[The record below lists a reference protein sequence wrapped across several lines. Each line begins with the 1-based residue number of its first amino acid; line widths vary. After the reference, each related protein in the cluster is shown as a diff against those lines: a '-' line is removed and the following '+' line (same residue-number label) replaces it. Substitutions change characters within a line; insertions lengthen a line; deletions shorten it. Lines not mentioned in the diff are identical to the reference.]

1 MAKRLERRS
10 ARVLAIVLALI
21 MVGSI
26 FAYIS
31 PKGNIEQRDVKLEF
45 LDFKETAAALNASF
59 YEYLNF
65 TYAYGLKTEN
75 EVYKLVANA
84 SRSFDSKIFNQR
96 VIQLPYGVREALL
109 TYYEG
114 YQTPIYA
121 LNTNKSKIYFASTT
135 SEQFY
140 NFSLRMNNRE
150 VALVDE
156 VEPLIIGYTP
166 VVVLAM
172 QKILAEPNKEL
183 YSYLSRINE
192 TFGYAFFLFGSE
204 AENALKSNET
214 SYGDFYFEGYRFNET
229 SSMYEKVVAIHFT
242 ENYFFVGMNES
253 EKNVTYYSYENYD
266 DGLSIAI
273 FADKDFKRVLDARPE
288 IRGIIMH
295 FEE

>member
-1 MAKRLERRS
+1 MAKRLEKRS
-10 ARVLAIVLALI
+10 ARILAIVLALI

-31 PKGNIEQRDVKLEF
+31 PRENIEQRNVKLEF
-45 LDFKETAAALNASF
+45 SDFKETAAALNASF

-65 TYAYGLKTEN
+65 TYAHGLKTEN
-75 EVYKLVANA
+75 EIYKLAINA
-84 SRSFDSKIFNQR
+84 SYSFDSKIFSQK
-96 VIQLPYGVREALL
+96 VLQLPYGVREVLL
-109 TYYEG
+109 TYYES
-114 YQTPIYA
+114 YQVPVYA
-121 LNTNKSKIYFASTT
+121 VSTNKGKVYFTSTT
-135 SEQFY
+135 SEPFY
-140 NFSLRMNNRE
+140 NFTIKINNRE

-156 VEPLIIGYTP
+156 TEPLIIGYTP
-166 VVVLAM
+166 VVVSAM

-183 YSYLSRINE
+183 YSYLSRLNG

-204 AENALKSNET
+204 AEKALKSNET
-214 SYGDFYFEGYRFNET
+214 SYGNFYFEGYRFNET
-229 SSMYEKVVAIHFT
+229 SSMYEKIVAIHFT

-253 EKNVTYYSYENYD
+253 EKNVTHYFYENYE

-273 FADKDFKRVLDARPE
+273 FADKEFKRVLDAKPE

>member
-1 MAKRLERRS
+1 MAKRLEKRS
-10 ARVLAIVLALI
+10 ARILAIVLALI
-21 MVGSI
+21 MVVSI

-31 PKGNIEQRDVKLEF
+31 PRGNIEQRDVKLEF
-45 LDFKETAAALNASF
+45 SDFKETAAALNASF

-65 TYAYGLKTEN
+65 TYAYGLKTDN
-75 EVYKLVANA
+75 EVYKLAVNA
-84 SRSFDSKIFNQR
+84 SHSFDSRIFSQR
-96 VIQLPYGVREALL
+96 ILQIPYGISEVLL
-109 TYYEG
+109 IYYEG
-114 YQTPIYA
+114 YQVPVYA
-121 LNTNKSKIYFASTT
+121 VDTNKGKVYFTSTS
-135 SEQFY
+135 SEPFY
-140 NFSLRMNNRE
+140 NFNLKMNNRE

-156 VEPLIIGYTP
+156 IEPLIIGYTP
-166 VVVLAM
+166 VVVSAI

-183 YSYLSRINE
+183 YSYLSRING

-229 SSMYEKVVAIHFT
+229 GMYEKVVAIHFT

-253 EKNVTYYSYENYD
+253 EKNVAYYFYENYD

-273 FADKDFKRVLDARPE
+273 FADKDFKRVLNARPE